1 MINGELQC
9 IPGIWSASDKPGV
22 PLGATD
28 SKTGS
33 EIFFYQIRRCIGVD
47 KKPSM
52 GCLTCFFGEG
62 FIRTKCRCK
71 TPDHSGFFNSSAEL
85 EILSSGKNVNRF
97 YSVNFRTF
105 AIIKSYQNT

>member
-1 MINGELQC
+1 MESSKC

-33 EIFFYQIRRCIGVD
+33 EIFFYQGRRCIGVD

-52 GCLTCFFGEG
+52 GCLTCFFWKEG
-62 FIRTKCRCK
+62 GHPYK
-71 TPDHSGFFNSSAEL
+71 
-85 EILSSGKNVNRF
+85 VQ
-97 YSVNFRTF
+97 V
-105 AIIKSYQNT
+105 QNP

>member
-33 EIFFYQIRRCIGVD
+33 EIFFYQGRRCIGVD

-52 GCLTCFFGEG
+52 GCLTCFFWKEG
-62 FIRTKCRCK
+62 GHPYK
-71 TPDHSGFFNSSAEL
+71 
-85 EILSSGKNVNRF
+85 VQ
-97 YSVNFRTF
+97 V
-105 AIIKSYQNT
+105 QNP